1 MGLFDGLSHN
11 PFSDRHEKYD
21 NDRYWACSKKIS
33 LSQKSCYTCTY
44 WQGDRRVTRKTLDG
58 YVIIPQNQPSAE
70 CKKIYGKVYTIKDS
84 CSNWK
89 EIQ

>member
-33 LSQKSCYTCTY
+33 LSQKSCY
-44 WQGDRRVTRKTLDG
+44 
-58 YVIIPQNQPSAE
+58 IIERSEEDVRHRILIVDFNI
-70 CKKIYGKVYTIKDS
+70 KI
-84 CSNWK
+84 
-89 EIQ
+89 